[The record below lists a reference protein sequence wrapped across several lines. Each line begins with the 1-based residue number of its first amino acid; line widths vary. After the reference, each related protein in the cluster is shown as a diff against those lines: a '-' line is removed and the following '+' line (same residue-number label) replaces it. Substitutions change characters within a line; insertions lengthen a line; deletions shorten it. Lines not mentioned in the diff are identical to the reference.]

1 MTDTPDMFDEVAK
14 MTREEFIE
22 ANPFGT
28 VKMQTGTE
36 EPREMTPEEYE
47 DWVENSRGI
56 WDD

>member
-1 MTDTPDMFDEVAK
+1 MSDTPDMFGDRPK

-28 VKMQTGTE
+28 IKIQVATE
-36 EPREMTPEEYE
+36 EPRDMTPEEYE
-47 DWVENSRGI
+47 DWVESSRGI